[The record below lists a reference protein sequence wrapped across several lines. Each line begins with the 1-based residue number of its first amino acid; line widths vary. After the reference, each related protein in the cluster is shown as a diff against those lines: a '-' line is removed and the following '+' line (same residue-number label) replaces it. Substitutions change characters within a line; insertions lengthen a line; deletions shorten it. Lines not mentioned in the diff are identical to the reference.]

1 LPVQEKILKGF
12 KQFVIVGPGNIVRIS
27 MEEWGTLTEVP
38 HFYRIM
44 KSHFLLKDLFQEFTH
59 NQMDKMLNMIS
70 RKLKPGTDE
79 ETLKEIGAI
88 HSHLYISTIEYETF
102 IVLWLKEF
110 QKNVHFVTGA
120 MPIINQLKG
129 FLVMENETEVLD
141 ICHKLQ
147 VNHVLGKWFRKYKE
161 HKLRSLVAK
170 TIGMSQY
177 RDQQKQKNIA
187 TVYRNL
193 KLNEEEFLELS
204 NIFNVACPDI
214 KNMIQQF
221 IT

>member
-59 NQMDKMLNMIS
+59 NQMDNMINMIS

-79 ETLKEIGAI
+79 EALKEIGAI
-88 HSHLYISTIEYETF
+88 HSHLCISTIEYETI
-102 IVLWLKEF
+102 IVLWLKEL

-129 FLVMENETEVLD
+129 FMVMENETEVLD

-147 VNHVLGKWFRKYKE
+147 VNHVLGGRFRKYKE
-161 HKLRSLVAK
+161 HDLRSLVAK
-170 TIGMSQY
+170 IVSASQY
-177 RDQQKQKNIA
+177 RDHQNLKFIAVCENLKVNDEEFFELSQIFNIA
-187 TVYRNL
+187 
-193 KLNEEEFLELS
+193 S
-204 NIFNVACPDI
+204 DM
-214 KNMIQQF
+214 KNMIQS
-221 IT
+221 